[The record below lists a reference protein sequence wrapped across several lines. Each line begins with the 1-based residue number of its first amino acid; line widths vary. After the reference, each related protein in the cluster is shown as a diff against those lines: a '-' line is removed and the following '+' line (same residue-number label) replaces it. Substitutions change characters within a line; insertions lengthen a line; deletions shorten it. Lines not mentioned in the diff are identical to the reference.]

1 MPGEPEPDDLLGA
14 RRRNGLD
21 IAGAM
26 YYDPEWSQ
34 YLLGGNHGS
43 KH

>member
-21 IAGAM
+21 ISGVM
-26 YYDPEWSQ
+26 YYS
-34 YLLGGNHGS
+34 S
-43 KH
+43 